1 LGSHIFSLRLW
12 SRPHQGQTDE
22 PLVRFKPYMPIRG
35 TELNVHG
42 LVALARRSVEEYVR
56 NRKVLPVPEA
66 LSPEMARRAGVFVCI
81 KKNGQL
87 RGCIGTFLAHCEN
100 VAGETIRNSVS
111 AAIQDPRF
119 GPVSEDELP
128 DLEYTVD
135 VLSPPEKVA
144 DTAALD
150 PKKYGVMVVSGRKRG
165 LLLPDLEGVDSVE
178 EQIRITRMK
187 AGISPDE
194 EIETFRFTVERY
206 T

>member
-1 LGSHIFSLRLW
+1 LVIPGN
-12 SRPHQGQTDE
+12 PGQ
-22 PLVRFKPYMPIRG
+22 LQAGVSV
-35 TELNVHG
+35 TEFNVHD
-42 LVALARRSVEEYVR
+42 LVTLAKKSVEEYVR
-56 NRKVLPVPEA
+56 SGKVLQTPES

-81 KKNGQL
+81 KRKGQL
-87 RGCIGTFLAHCEN
+87 RGCIGTFLACSEN
-100 VAGETIRNSVS
+100 VASETIRNAVS
-111 AAIQDPRF
+111 AAANDPRF
-119 GPVSEDELP
+119 ASVNEGELP

-187 AGISPDE
+187 AGILPDE
-194 EIETFRFTVERY
+194 EIEIFRFTVERY
-206 T
+206 S